1 MFKQGLIMT
10 LYQVKPLFQSL
21 LRPVMFWLHKRHVTA
36 NHITLAALALSL
48 LTGLLLTL
56 LPQPML
62 FLLLPVVLFV
72 RMALNALDGM
82 LARECNQQTRLG
94 AILNET
100 GDVISDIALY
110 FPFLF
115 LPDSNAS
122 LVILM
127 LFCTILTEFC
137 GLLAQTI
144 NGIRSYAG
152 PFGKSDRAL
161 IFGIWSITIAV
172 YPQWMQ
178 WNNILWGIAIILLLW
193 TAINRCRN
201 ALLMGAEK

>member
-1 MFKQGLIMT
+1 
-10 LYQVKPLFQSL
+10 
-21 LRPVMFWLHKRHVTA
+21 
-36 NHITLAALALSL
+36 
-48 LTGLLLTL
+48 
-56 LPQPML
+56 
-62 FLLLPVVLFV
+62 
-72 RMALNALDGM
+72 MALNALDGM

-110 FPFLF
+110 LPFLF
-115 LPDSNAS
+115 LPESNAS

-161 IFGIWSITIAV
+161 IFGLWGLAVSI

-178 WNNILWGIAIILLLW
+178 WNNLLWSIASILLLW
-193 TAINRCRN
+193 TAINRCRSV
-201 ALLMGAEK
+201 LL

>member
-1 MFKQGLIMT
+1 MT
-10 LYQVKPLFQSL
+10 LYQIKPLFQSL
-21 LRPVMFWLHKRHVTA
+21 LRPTMFWLYKHHVTA

-48 LTGLLLTL
+48 LTGLLLVL
-56 LPQPML
+56 VAQPIL
-62 FLLLPVVLFV
+62 FLLLPIVLFI
-72 RMALNALDGM
+72 RMTLNALDGM
-82 LARECNQQTRLG
+82 LARECNQKTRLG

-110 FPFLF
+110 LPFL
-115 LPDSNAS
+115 
-122 LVILM
+122 ILM

-144 NGIRSYAG
+144 NGIRSYVG

-161 IFGIWSITIAV
+161 IFGLWGLAIAI

-178 WNNILWGIAIILLLW
+178 WNNLLWSIASILLLW
-193 TAINRCRN
+193 TAINRCRSV
-201 ALLMGAEK
+201 LLMSAER

>member
-1 MFKQGLIMT
+1 
-10 LYQVKPLFQSL
+10 
-21 LRPVMFWLHKRHVTA
+21 MFWLYKHHVTA

-48 LTGLLLTL
+48 LTGLLLMLVAQPILFML
-56 LPQPML
+56 LPI
-62 FLLLPVVLFV
+62 VLFI

-82 LARECNQQTRLG
+82 LARECNQQTRFG

-110 FPFLF
+110 LPFLF
-115 LPDSNAS
+115 LPESNAS

-161 IFGIWSITIAV
+161 IFGLWGLAV
-172 YPQWMQ
+172 AIYPQWMQ
-178 WNNILWGIAIILLLW
+178 WNNLLWSIASILLLW
-193 TAINRCRN
+193 TAINRCRSV
-201 ALLMGAEK
+201 LFMSAER

>member
-1 MFKQGLIMT
+1 MT
-10 LYQVKPLFQSL
+10 LYQIKPLFQSL
-21 LRPVMFWLHKRHVTA
+21 LRPTMFWLHMRQVSAKQ
-36 NHITLAALALSL
+36 IPLAALALSL
-48 LTGLLLTL
+48 LSGLLLAL
-56 LPQPML
+56 VPYHGM
-62 FLLLPVVLFV
+62 FLLLPIVLFV

-82 LARECNQQTRLG
+82 MARECNQQTRLG

-110 FPFLF
+110 LPFLF
-115 LPDSNAS
+115 LPESNAS

-161 IFGIWSITIAV
+161 IFGLWVLAV
-172 YPQWMQ
+172 AIYPQWMQ
-178 WNNILWGIAIILLLW
+178 WNNLLWSIASILLLW
-193 TAINRCRN
+193 TAINRCRSV
-201 ALLMGAEK
+201 LLMNAEK

>member
-1 MFKQGLIMT
+1 MT
-10 LYQVKPLFQSL
+10 LYQIKPLFQSL
-21 LRPVMFWLHKRHVTA
+21 LRPTMFWLNKHHVTA

-48 LTGLLLTL
+48 LTGLLLML
-56 LPQPML
+56 VAQPIL
-62 FLLLPVVLFV
+62 FLLLPIVLFI

-82 LARECNQQTRLG
+82 MARECNQQTRLG

-110 FPFLF
+110 LPFLF
-115 LPDSNAS
+115 LPESNAS

-144 NGIRSYAG
+144 NGIRSYVG

-161 IFGIWSITIAV
+161 IFGLWGLAIAI

-178 WNNILWGIAIILLLW
+178 WNNFYG
-193 TAINRCRN
+193 
-201 ALLMGAEK
+201 ALLQFCFSGLRLIVVGVCFL